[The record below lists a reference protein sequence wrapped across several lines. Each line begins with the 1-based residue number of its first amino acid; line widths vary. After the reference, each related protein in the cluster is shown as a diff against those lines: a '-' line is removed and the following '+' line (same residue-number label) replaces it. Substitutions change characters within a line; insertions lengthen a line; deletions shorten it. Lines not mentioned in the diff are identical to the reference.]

1 MKKTIFFFSAFLLG
15 SLALLVSSCSVAPGT
30 AKKVVLNN
38 DIDSVSYAI
47 GIDIAGNLK
56 RNGFDEINPEAIA
69 KGFDDVFKDAEYLI
83 DPEAANQYVMDY
95 FNKSR
100 DKKALKNLQE
110 SEEFLSKNKGEAGV
124 ITTES
129 GLQYK
134 IIQEGTGPVPTETDR
149 VSVYY
154 KGTLIDGTEFDGT
167 EVGNPA
173 RFPVTGVIRG
183 WTEALLMMPVGSKWM
198 LYIHPDLAYG
208 SQPRQGGPIQPNNA
222 LIFEIELLEIN
233 PQ

>member
-1 MKKTIFFFSAFLLG
+1 MKRTITLATAFLFAG
-15 SLALLVSSCSVAPGT
+15 IAFMISSCSVAPESS
-30 AKKVVLNN
+30 KKVKLNN
-38 DIDSVSYAI
+38 DLDSVSYAI

-56 RNGFDEINPEAIA
+56 QNGFDNINPAAIA
-69 KGFDDVFKDAEYLI
+69 KGFEDIFNDLELLM
-83 DPEAANQYVMDY
+83 DPEIANQYVMDY
-95 FNKSR
+95 FNKAR
-100 DKKALKNLQE
+100 DRKAMKNLQE
-110 SEEFLSKNKGEAGV
+110 SEEFLAKNKENEGV

-134 IIQEGTGPVPTETDR
+134 IIEEGTGPVPTEADR

-154 KGTLIDGTEFDGT
+154 RGTLIDGTEFDGT
-167 EVGNPA
+167 QVGNPA
-173 RFPVTGVIRG
+173 RFPVTGVISG
-183 WTEALLMMPVGSKWM
+183 WTEALLMMPVGSKWE

-233 PQ
+233 PK

>member
-1 MKKTIFFFSAFLLG
+1 MKKTIA
-15 SLALLVSSCSVAPGT
+15 LAAAILFGGFVLMINSCSVAPGSSKNVT
-30 AKKVVLNN
+30 LNN
-38 DIDSVSYAI
+38 DLDSVSYAI

-56 RNGFDEINPEAIA
+56 QNGFDNINPEAIA
-69 KGFDDVFKDAEYLI
+69 KGFEDVFDENEYLM
-83 DPEAANQYVMDY
+83 DPEMANQYVMNY
-95 FNKSR
+95 FNRAR

-110 SEEFLSKNKGEAGV
+110 SEDFLAKNKDKEGV
-124 ITTES
+124 MTTES

-134 IIQEGTGPVPTETDR
+134 IIQEGTGQVPTEADR

-154 KGTLIDGTEFDGT
+154 RGTLIDGTEFDGT

-183 WTEALLMMPVGSKWM
+183 WTEALLMMPVGSKWE

-222 LIFEIELLEIN
+222 LIFEIELLEID